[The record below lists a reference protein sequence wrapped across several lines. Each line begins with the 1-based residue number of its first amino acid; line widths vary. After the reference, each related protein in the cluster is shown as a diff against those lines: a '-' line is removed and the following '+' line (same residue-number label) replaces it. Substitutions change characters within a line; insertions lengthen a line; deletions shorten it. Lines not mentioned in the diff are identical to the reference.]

1 MSYLGEVRQNIRPL
15 LGASL
20 GIGTS
25 LPLFAYTNSVF
36 APFLIKEFHWS
47 RAQFALI
54 GLTMLATLPFFPII
68 GRLTDRYGVRPVAL
82 AGTLLTVPGVVGYSL
97 MSGNFMVYVV
107 LFTYVLIV
115 ASMTSTLTYTRIV
128 AENFKRAQGL
138 ALTIVNCVPAIL
150 AMPIIPLL
158 NWMIEHVGWRQSYV
172 ALAIFCFVC
181 GLIAIALIPR
191 SPPREA
197 EVDPVAQAA
206 KSATKKG
213 DYRIILRSPVFW
225 IILVGMF
232 LCLLQTQLH
241 SSQMNLMLID
251 QGLTA
256 QGASNIAPF
265 YLAGTIIGRIACG
278 LALDRW
284 STPIVTAVSMC
295 FPALGFFLLGT
306 PLDTYGVIAFSMF
319 LIGLT
324 VGAETDVLSFLVA
337 RYFKLR
343 IYGTT
348 QGLLFCCSFLASGAG
363 AVGVSYSLSHYNSF
377 APFLYVLTGTITAG
391 CLLLLFLPK
400 SRDFAKIG

>member
-1 MSYLGEVRQNIRPL
+1 LSYLGEVRQNLRPL

-68 GRLTDRYGVRPVAL
+68 GRLTDRFGVRPMAL
-82 AGTLLTVPGVVGYSL
+82 IGTLLTVPGIVGYSL
-97 MSGNFMVYVV
+97 MTGSFV
-107 LFTYVLIV
+107 LYAVIFTYVLIV
-115 ASMTSTLTYTRIV
+115 ASMTGTLTYTRVV

-138 ALTIVNCVPAIL
+138 ALTIVNCAPALL
-150 AMPIIPLL
+150 AIPIIPLL
-158 NWMIEHVGWRQSYV
+158 NWMIEHIGWRQSYV
-172 ALAIFCFVC
+172 VLAVFCLIL
-181 GLIAIALIPR
+181 GLISVWLVPPSRPR
-191 SPPREA
+191 
-197 EVDPVAQAA
+197 QAA
-206 KSATKKG
+206 IDPSDAATVNATKKG
-213 DYRIILRSPVFW
+213 DYRLILGSPVFW

-251 QGLTA
+251 QGLTT
-256 QGASNIAPF
+256 QGAANIAPV

-284 STPIVTAVSMC
+284 STPIVTAVSMS

-306 PLDTYGVIAFSMF
+306 PLDTYPVIAFAIF
-319 LIGLT
+319 LVGLT
-324 VGAETDVLSFLVA
+324 VGAETDILSFLVA

-363 AVGVSYSLSHYNSF
+363 ALGVSYSLAHYNSF
-377 APFLYVLTGTITAG
+377 APFLFVLTGTITAG

-400 SRDFAKIG
+400 SRDFEKIG

>member
-1 MSYLGEVRQNIRPL
+1 MSYLGEIGRNWRPL

-36 APFLIKEFHWS
+36 APFLIEEFHWS

-68 GRLTDRYGVRPVAL
+68 GRLTDRYGVRPVVL
-82 AGTLLTVPGVVGYSL
+82 AGTLLTIPGIIGYSL
-97 MSGNFMVYVV
+97 MTGSFMVYVV

-115 ASMTSTLTYTRIV
+115 GSMTSTLTYTRIV
-128 AENFKRAQGL
+128 AENFRQAQGL
-138 ALTIVNCVPAIL
+138 GLTIANITPAVLGI
-150 AMPIIPLL
+150 PIIPLT

-172 ALAIFCFVC
+172 ILAVFCLVC
-181 GLIAIALIPR
+181 GLIAVALIPPSR
-191 SPPREA
+191 PRDA
-197 EVDPVAQAA
+197 EEPAP
-206 KSATKKG
+206 KLNETRPG
-213 DYRIILRSPVFW
+213 DYRLILRSPVFW

-251 QGLTA
+251 QGLTT

-284 STPIVTAVSMC
+284 STPIVTAVSMS

-306 PLDTYGVIAFSMF
+306 PLDTHAVIAFSMF

-324 VGAETDVLSFLVA
+324 VGAETDILSFLVA

-363 AVGVSYSLSHYNSF
+363 ALGVSYSLAHYNSF
-377 APFLYVLTGTITAG
+377 APFLFVLTGTITAG

-400 SRDFAKIG
+400 SRDFEKIG